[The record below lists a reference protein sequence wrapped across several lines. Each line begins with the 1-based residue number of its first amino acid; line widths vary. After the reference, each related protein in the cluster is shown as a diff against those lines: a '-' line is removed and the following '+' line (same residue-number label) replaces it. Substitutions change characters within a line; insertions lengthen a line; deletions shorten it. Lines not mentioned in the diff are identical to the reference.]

1 MISMVA
7 LIGVGLWVAFPNS
20 GQESAAESDV
30 AQQDRAASG
39 DAAEGQDPVVSTA
52 LNYFAFADAA
62 TRDPQL
68 GWGEDG
74 TLTGVSD
81 VATETEAW
89 LLEGYV
95 DAYRARNTK
104 LMGDWQTRVVKSKP
118 KGTDFYV
125 DVCRDPSDAWTMD
138 LDTQERIPTT
148 DVRRLIRLV
157 VTSTPDGWRV
167 SKFIELTGRDC

>member
-1 MISMVA
+1 MVSMVA
-7 LIGVGLWVAFPNS
+7 LIGVGLWVAFPNNTEDS
-20 GQESAAESDV
+20 NV
-30 AQQDRAASG
+30 AQQAR
-39 DAAEGQDPVVSTA
+39 DATTEADTSQDPVVSAA
-52 LNYFAFADAA
+52 LNYFAFADTA
-62 TRDPQL
+62 TRDPQS

-104 LMGDWQTRVVKSKP
+104 LMGDWQTEVVKSKP

-138 LDTQERIPTT
+138 ADSQEPIPTT